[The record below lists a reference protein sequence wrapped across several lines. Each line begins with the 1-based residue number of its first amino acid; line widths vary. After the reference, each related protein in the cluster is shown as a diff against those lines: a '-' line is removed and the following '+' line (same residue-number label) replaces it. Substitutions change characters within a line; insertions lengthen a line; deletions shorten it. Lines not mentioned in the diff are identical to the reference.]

1 MADDDRILELL
12 AAVRH
17 GDESGRPMANGLLV
31 EHLGWTAADVA
42 EWLGTARAQLLIW
55 GLPGWGNP
63 RPQFNELELTVQG
76 RRLLETRASTG
87 RQTRNRRPQ
96 AGKAA
101 APAARPHAFD
111 ANRG

>member
-17 GDESGRPMANGLLV
+17 GDESGRPMSNGLLV
-31 EHLGWTAADVA
+31 DHLGWTAADVA
-42 EWLGTARAQLLIW
+42 EWLGAARARLLIW

-76 RRLLETRASTG
+76 RRLLDTRTSNG
-87 RQTRNRRPQ
+87 RQTRDRRS
-96 AGKAA
+96 KARQP
-101 APAARPHAFD
+101 APPPARPHAFD
-111 ANRG
+111 ANLG